1 MDALWVVALILGALE
16 GLTEFL
22 PVSSTGHL
30 IIAGHLLGW
39 TDDTSKVFKIVIQ
52 LGAVLAVCWAYRR
65 RLVHLLTH
73 VRTDPVERRL
83 AINLLIAF
91 VPAAVLGVL
100 LHHTI
105 KALLF
110 GPITVAAALVA
121 GGVLILLIER
131 RPQAPSVG
139 SIDAIDARLA
149 LKLGL
154 AQAAAL
160 FPGVSRSGATI
171 VGGLW
176 LGLSRTAAAEFSFFL
191 AMPTMFAAT
200 AYDLLKS
207 RELLH
212 AADLPVFAVGF
223 VTAFVTGLL
232 AVRLFLAWVSR
243 NSFAVFAWYRI
254 GFGLVVLLSWQLGW
268 VDWATSPS

>member
-1 MDALWVVALILGALE
+1 MDALWVVALILGTLE

-39 TDDTSKVFKIVIQ
+39 TNDTSKVFKIVIQ

-65 RLVHLLTH
+65 RLLHLLTH
-73 VRTDPVERRL
+73 VHTDPVERRL

-139 SIDAIDARLA
+139 SIDAIDTRLA

-191 AMPTMFAAT
+191 AIPTMFAAT

>member
-65 RLVHLLTH
+65 RLVHLLTQ

-121 GGVLILLIER
+121 GGILILLIER

-212 AADLPVFAVGF
+212 ATDLPVFAIGF

>member
-1 MDALWVVALILGALE
+1 MDALWVVALILGTLE

-39 TDDTSKVFKIVIQ
+39 TNDTSKVFKIVIQ

-65 RLVHLLTH
+65 RLLHLLTH
-73 VRTDPVERRL
+73 VHTDPVERRL

-139 SIDAIDARLA
+139 SIDAIDTRLA

-191 AMPTMFAAT
+191 AIPTMFAAT

-212 AADLPVFAVGF
+212 AADLTVFAVGF

>member
-39 TDDTSKVFKIVIQ
+39 TDDISKVFKIVIQ

-73 VRTDPVERRL
+73 VRKDPVERRL

-212 AADLPVFAVGF
+212 ATDLPVFAIGF